1 MAISDT
7 GPVKER
13 EFYRNE
19 PQDTRAYKVNFYII
33 DTQMLKIESLEAGV
47 P

>member
-13 EFYRNE
+13 EFYRNDAE
-19 PQDTRAYKVNFYII
+19 DTRENRLKIYII
-33 DTQMLKIESLEAGV
+33 LDQ
-47 P
+47 